1 MKFFETSKYHSFKK
15 STYITLRW
23 IGIIG
28 QLIAVNFVYL
38 FLNSSF
44 EFITSNLVIFLG
56 ILSNLYLIFI
66 YKKTQLSDRSAFIF
80 LLIDILQL
88 GVLLYLSGGITNPFV
103 IFILIPSVFSS
114 SNLSLRTNTLL
125 VILTIIIIVFLT
137 FNYQDLPINLNS
149 DFHNNHY
156 FYYSIPV
163 SLIIA
168 LVFLNYFAMT
178 FGTQSRL
185 RKEALGKMEEVMA
198 KEHELLSLGGQAA
211 AAAHSLGTPL
221 STITIISHDLMKQ
234 FKGQKDIEKDI
245 ELLIPIRDNITV
257 FSIGDEHKIIE
268 KDNFTE
274 IIWKN
279 NSFLDLFKQ
288 SSLQDYSK
296 GVIDSSN
303 NLFIRFLSWIRVNF
317 FYPDARLSN
326 LNKIESFLIDYI
338 ERKDINLMITT
349 SPPHSIQLLGKRI
362 KNVINLKGKI
372 IQIKNIQK
380 NQYVGYNRTYK
391 TKTKIKVAIIGLGYE
406 DGIPR
411 SLSNKGYVYFKK
423 NRFKIIGRISM
434 DTFTVDISKS
444 SHDLNIGM
452 YLDIINDQHKID
464 KFAKLCK
471 TIPNEIM
478 TSIGKRVYRKY
489 E

>member
-44 EFITSNLVIFLG
+44 DFITSNLVIFLG

-80 LLIDILQL
+80 LFIDILQL

-137 FNYQDLPINLNS
+137 FSYQDLPINLNS

-221 STITIISHDLMKQ
+221 STITIIAHDLMKQ
-234 FKGQKDIEKDI
+234 FKGQKDLEKDI
-245 ELLIPIRDNITV
+245 ELLNSQVERCNEILKRLTLNPV
-257 FSIGDEHKIIE
+257 EEDE
-268 KDNFTE
+268 F
-274 IIWKN
+274 
-279 NSFLDLFKQ
+279 
-288 SSLQDYSK
+288 
-296 GVIDSSN
+296 ID
-303 NLFIRFLSWIRVNF
+303 
-317 FYPDARLSN
+317 
-326 LNKIESFLIDYI
+326 
-338 ERKDINLMITT
+338 KDINIRDYLHEII
-349 SPPHSIQLLGKRI
+349 SSFKEISKKEFVFNFDQDSNPKKISKSIEIVYGLRNFIGNANKFA
-362 KNVINLKGKI
+362 KNSIFINLKSDSEFTELTVEDDGNGYPRDIISKI
-372 IQIKNIQK
+372 GEPYLKSNYSK
-380 NQYVGYNRTYK
+380 DK
-391 TKTKIKVAIIGLGYE
+391 SKEGLGL
-406 DGIPR
+406 G
-411 SLSNKGYVYFKK
+411 LF
-423 NRFKIIGRISM
+423 
-434 DTFTVDISKS
+434 
-444 SHDLNIGM
+444 
-452 YLDIINDQHKID
+452 
-464 KFAKLCK
+464 
-471 TIPNEIM
+471 
-478 TSIGKRVYRKY
+478 IGKTLLEKNFASVNCRNSKTRSGAEVIIRWKNK
-489 E
+489 ELFNI

>member
-15 STYITLRW
+15 STYVTLRW

-28 QLIAVNFVYL
+28 QLIAVNFVYF

-44 EFITSNLVIFLG
+44 DFITSNLVIFLG

-66 YKKTQLSDRSAFIF
+66 YKKRQLSDRSAFLF

-88 GVLLYLSGGITNPFV
+88 GILLYLSGGITNPFV

-221 STITIISHDLMKQ
+221 STITIIAHDLMKQ
-234 FKGQKDIEKDI
+234 FKGQKDLEKDI
-245 ELLIPIRDNITV
+245 DLLNSQVERCNEILKRLTLNPV
-257 FSIGDEHKIIE
+257 EEDE
-268 KDNFTE
+268 F
-274 IIWKN
+274 
-279 NSFLDLFKQ
+279 
-288 SSLQDYSK
+288 
-296 GVIDSSN
+296 ID
-303 NLFIRFLSWIRVNF
+303 
-317 FYPDARLSN
+317 
-326 LNKIESFLIDYI
+326 
-338 ERKDINLMITT
+338 KDINIRDYLNEII
-349 SPPHSIQLLGKRI
+349 SSFKEISKKEFVFNFDQDSNPKKISKSIEIVYGLRNFIGNANKFA
-362 KNVINLKGKI
+362 KNSIFINLKSDSEFTELTVEDDGNGYPRDIISKI
-372 IQIKNIQK
+372 GEPYLKSNYSK
-380 NQYVGYNRTYK
+380 DK
-391 TKTKIKVAIIGLGYE
+391 SKEGLGL
-406 DGIPR
+406 G
-411 SLSNKGYVYFKK
+411 LF
-423 NRFKIIGRISM
+423 
-434 DTFTVDISKS
+434 
-444 SHDLNIGM
+444 
-452 YLDIINDQHKID
+452 
-464 KFAKLCK
+464 
-471 TIPNEIM
+471 
-478 TSIGKRVYRKY
+478 IGKTLLEKNFASVNCRNSKTRSGAEVIIRWKNK
-489 E
+489 ELFNI

>member
-28 QLIAVNFVYL
+28 QLIAVNFVYF
-38 FLNSSF
+38 FLNSNF
-44 EFITSNLVIFLG
+44 DFITSNLIIFFG

-125 VILTIIIIVFLT
+125 VILTIIIIIFLT

-221 STITIISHDLMKQ
+221 STITIIAHDLMKQ
-234 FKGQKDIEKDI
+234 FKGQKDLEKDI
-245 ELLIPIRDNITV
+245 ELLNSQVERCNEILKRLTLNPVEEDEFIDKDISIRDYL
-257 FSIGDEHKIIE
+257 H
-268 KDNFTE
+268 E
-274 IIWKN
+274 IISSFKEISKKQFVFNFDQDSNQKKISKSIEIVYGLRNFIGNANKFAKN
-279 NSFLDLFKQ
+279 TIF
-288 SSLQDYSK
+288 
-296 GVIDSSN
+296 
-303 NLFIRFLSWIRVNF
+303 
-317 FYPDARLSN
+317 
-326 LNKIESFLIDYI
+326 
-338 ERKDINLMITT
+338 
-349 SPPHSIQLLGKRI
+349 
-362 KNVINLKGKI
+362 INLKSDSEITEITVEDDGDGYPRDIISKI
-372 IQIKNIQK
+372 GEPYLKSNYSK
-380 NQYVGYNRTYK
+380 DK
-391 TKTKIKVAIIGLGYE
+391 SKEGLGL
-406 DGIPR
+406 G
-411 SLSNKGYVYFKK
+411 LF
-423 NRFKIIGRISM
+423 
-434 DTFTVDISKS
+434 
-444 SHDLNIGM
+444 
-452 YLDIINDQHKID
+452 
-464 KFAKLCK
+464 
-471 TIPNEIM
+471 
-478 TSIGKRVYRKY
+478 IGKTLLEKNFASVNCRNSKTRNGAEVVIRWKNK
-489 E
+489 ELFNI